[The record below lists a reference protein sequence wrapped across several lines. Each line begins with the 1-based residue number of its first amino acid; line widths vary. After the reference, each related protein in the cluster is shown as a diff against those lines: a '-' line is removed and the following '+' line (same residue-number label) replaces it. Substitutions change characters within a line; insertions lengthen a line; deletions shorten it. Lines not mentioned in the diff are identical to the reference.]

1 MQVLRCYADNAMES
15 LPLFPLP
22 LMPLPGEQVGLF
34 IFEPRYQALFD
45 ALEALEIAEFGIP
58 FAHAGRLEGV
68 GAVMRLIGVT
78 ERFPDGRRHVLVTV
92 CDLFRLVGFDE
103 SPAQVP
109 YPLGEIQRLEGW
121 RDWTLAPSDVA
132 EWDRLS
138 DWLAQEEARKSGQAS
153 STPHR
158 NQRPPLL
165 LDAARVLSL
174 DARQRA
180 ALLVL
185 NSNRARRR
193 LFSQLLEYT
202 RLILNQEQHMDRF
215 ISPN

>member
-1 MQVLRCYADNAMES
+1 MES

-34 IFEPRYQALFD
+34 IFEPRYQTLFD
-45 ALEALEIAEFGIP
+45 ALESLEVAEFGLP
-58 FAHAGRLEGV
+58 FAHSGRLEGV

-78 ERFPDGRRHVLVTV
+78 ERLPDGRRHVLVAV
-92 CDLFRLVGFDE
+92 CDLFRLLGFDE
-103 SPAQVP
+103 SPVGVP
-109 YPLGEIQRLEGW
+109 YPMGEIERLEGW
-121 RDWTLAPSDVA
+121 RDWTLAPADVA
-132 EWDRLS
+132 EWHRLA
-138 DWLAQEEARKSGQAS
+138 DWLAQEEARKSGQ
-153 STPHR
+153 TPATPNSIHR
-158 NQRPPLL
+158 APLL
-165 LDAARVLSL
+165 LEAARTLGL

-185 NSNRARRR
+185 NSNRARRK